1 MKVTVG
7 PEITNINKS
16 LLHRHEFF
24 YLHEVTEAFLTEDI
38 FEEDQVLFMVGI
50 RVELRGE
57 QGQSLMQP
65 YGYKKTTQFVS

>member
-1 MKVTVG
+1 MFT
-7 PEITNINKS
+7 EIYPP
-16 LLHRHEFF
+16 

-65 YGYKKTTQFVS
+65 YESSKKPKKTHVLIIHSNIHFLS